1 MYLKGEKVGGLPIAR
16 ILPMKGDAAPAAF
29 LVEHVAFSGEET
41 RAWVVADGE
50 ASVEAGLRGFR
61 RFVEGGSE
69 QHVDV
74 IAAGPGMP
82 EEMLSVAAEL
92 EKIHASSETG
102 MDAAVSIAEAV
113 FGESVIAQGRLT
125 DNEIWLGRYGNPAD
139 SIDAAIALASEV
151 GIDPKRLL
159 IEATGH
165 DEVRHV
171 SRHIARRFTVSLLRG
186 LAAGRA

>member
-1 MYLKGEKVGGLPIAR
+1 MYLKGEKVDSLPIAR
-16 ILPMKGDAAPAAF
+16 ILPMAGDAAPAVF
-29 LVEHVAFSGEET
+29 LVEHVGFSGEEA
-41 RAWVVADGE
+41 RAWVVADSE
-50 ASVEAGLRGFR
+50 ANVEAGLRGFR
-61 RFVEGGSE
+61 RFVEGGRE
-69 QHVDV
+69 RHEDV
-74 IAAGPGMP
+74 IAAGPGVP
-82 EEMLSVAAEL
+82 EEMRSVAAEL

-186 LAAGRA
+186 LAAGR